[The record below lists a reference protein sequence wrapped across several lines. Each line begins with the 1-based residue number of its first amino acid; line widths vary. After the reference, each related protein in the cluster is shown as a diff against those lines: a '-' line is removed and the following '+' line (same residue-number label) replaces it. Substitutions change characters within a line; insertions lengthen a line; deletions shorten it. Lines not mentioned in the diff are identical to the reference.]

1 MTKLKNKTIS
11 FAQDNKSPSSAN
23 PKLPA
28 SNGFHSLEEEV
39 LFLRGLRAGDGTSGS
54 GSGGSAGGSSKHSDS
69 MSDSGCKS
77 SVPYEVLLKD
87 LTQAKRQLLELHQL
101 VSWYILRFLRC
112 IHEKSGT
119 KTIFSFHPSF
129 HVCETKCADSFC
141 PGIQDTFFRAG
152 RLFFWRL

>member
-101 VSWYILRFLRC
+101 VSWYFAFLRHNRKVGQKQFPVFTPRSTFAKLNVP
-112 IHEKSGT
+112 IRFVPVSRT
-119 KTIFSFHPSF
+119 P
-129 HVCETKCADSFC
+129 
-141 PGIQDTFFRAG
+141 FFRAG